1 MANVNDNVMD
11 SVLETTI
18 QAYLAQM
25 DSAMKVSDI
34 LAKHAGSEEITVDHI
49 IGGLV
54 FRLMTPMTN
63 EELEDS
69 ISTAKQ
75 IMERLDDSDSCS
87 ESEYDELEEIYEN
100 TDFGSR
106 KVIKP
111 VCNCSICS
119 KLRVCLIN
127 YSTHECNDPL
137 AQRFKDAIDTTCEKH
152 KIYI

>member
-11 SVLETTI
+11 GVLETTI

-25 DSAMKVSDI
+25 DSAMKVSEL
-34 LAKHAGSEEITVDHI
+34 LAKHANSEEITVDHI

-54 FRLMTPMTN
+54 FRLMVPMNN

-69 ISTAKQ
+69 IRAAKQ
-75 IMERLDDSDSCS
+75 IMEKLDDSDSCS
-87 ESEYDELEEIYEN
+87 ESEYDEIEEIYEN
-100 TDFGSR
+100 IDFGSR

-119 KLRVCLIN
+119 KLRVCFIN
-127 YSTHECNDPL
+127 YSTHECSDPL
-137 AQRFKDAIDTTCEKH
+137 AQRFKDAIDTTSEKH

>member
-1 MANVNDNVMD
+1 MEEKIIQSQNLMLQVILANT
-11 SVLETTI
+11 S
-18 QAYLAQM
+18 
-25 DSAMKVSDI
+25 SAMKISKTLSEHSDDKI
-34 LAKHAGSEEITVDHI
+34 MRADNI
-49 IGGLV
+49 ICGLV
-54 FRLMTPMTN
+54 YRLMTPMTN
-63 EELEDS
+63 EELADS
-69 ISTAKQ
+69 IGAAKQ

-87 ESEYDELEEIYEN
+87 DSEYDEIEEIYEN